1 MLGGIGGQKDGS
13 PLIPHDRYNP
23 EAPVASHLQGGDVC
37 LAFNVPLQHP
47 SLVAVLQLR
56 GGKSKASAKKRA
68 ASVASKRKT
77 VSHDDEDEDDDNAY
91 DEDGND
97 DDEEE
102 DYGYDDDEDDEDD
115 DDDRRR
121 RKSAPRKSDKGRGRS
136 GKRGHSQL
144 VPWGSGKGSKS
155 KAGGILAGLVSQSRE
170 RLEDLAKQGQSAYK
184 DVYRRAKVGVLKCL
198 PAPPPTVSP
207 LISPPPGACLPY
219 RCCGR
224 RPSRVCCCAPRGRA
238 TRRCPRTC

>member
-1 MLGGIGGQKDGS
+1 M
-13 PLIPHDRYNP
+13 
-23 EAPVASHLQGGDVC
+23 C